1 MKAESELN
9 GRLTKAPTKK
19 AKRRTGRAARAVNS
33 DLPTPG
39 SDLPIASIL
48 AILHKWGIHTLG
60 QLAAL
65 DKEELR
71 ARLGTDAVRLWER
84 ANGTATRLLKFVQPP
99 ESFDE
104 SFEFDHEIETAEP
117 LLFMLR
123 RFLEQLA
130 LRLSAIYLVAKE
142 LTLVISFSNSR
153 QDESAA
159 VDQQSYERVFK
170 IPQPTNDVDLLF
182 RMLQTHLEN
191 FKSEHPIV
199 AVALTAQPIRPASQ
213 QFGLF
218 ETALR
223 NPQQLYETLARL
235 SALLGSDRV
244 GTPIKEETHR
254 PDAFRM
260 EPFSWT
266 IDVAPSSSPS
276 PRNGES
282 PSRTGTIA
290 AETAASTEKKS
301 SRVALRRFRPAAA
314 ASIFTSQ
321 DRSASRPTGSWLS
334 QPAGSPSSFYLAD
347 YEQRVISFEGAACVT
362 QVRRHLQSDKIHGQ
376 VIDQSGPFLLS
387 GNWWDEKSWA
397 RAEWDMQLENG
408 DLIRAHEDPPCI
420 SAAPAALD
428 RVPLRLYRPCRSSHS
443 LHSQG
448 YGVTG
453 GTWKVDGIYD

>member
-1 MKAESELN
+1 MESEL
-9 GRLTKAPTKK
+9 A
-19 AKRRTGRAARAVNS
+19 TGRVRS
-33 DLPTPG
+33 TGGPDGHLTQE
-39 SDLPIASIL
+39 IL

-71 ARLGTDAVRLWER
+71 ARLGAEAVRLWER

-99 ESFDE
+99 EAFEE
-104 SFEFDHEIETAEP
+104 SFEFDHEIETVEP

-130 LRLSAIYLVAKE
+130 LRLSGIYLVAKE
-142 LTLVISFSNSR
+142 LTLCISFSNSR
-153 QDESAA
+153 EDESAVA
-159 VDQQSYERVFK
+159 DQQSYERVFK
-170 IPQPTNDVDLLF
+170 IPQPTNNVDLLF

-260 EPFSWT
+260 EPFEWQVGA
-266 IDVAPSSSPS
+266 IDPNRPPSKD
-276 PRNGES
+276 
-282 PSRTGTIA
+282 
-290 AETAASTEKKS
+290 EK
-301 SRVALRRFRPAAA
+301 SRVALRRFRPPAN
-314 ASIFTSQ
+314 TSVFVSEA
-321 DRSASRPTGSWLS
+321 R
-334 QPAGSPSSFYLAD
+334 YL
-347 YEQRVISFEGAACVT
+347 E
-362 QVRRHLQSDKIHGQ
+362 SDKIRGQ
-376 VIDQSGPFLLS
+376 IVDQSGPFLFS
-387 GNWWDEKSWA
+387 GNWWNEKSWA
-397 RAEWDMQLENG
+397 RAEWDMQLDDNS
-408 DLIRAHEDPPCI
+408 LIRCHESPP
-420 SAAPAALD
+420 SPGYGVAGP
-428 RVPLRLYRPCRSSHS
+428 P
-443 LHSQG
+443 SQS

-453 GTWKVDGIYD
+453 SAAGAARTWKIDGIYD

>member
-1 MKAESELN
+1 MEARSEPD
-9 GRLTKAPTKK
+9 GRLTKQ
-19 AKRRTGRAARAVNS
+19 RAVS
-33 DLPTPG
+33 SKLP
-39 SDLPIASIL
+39 SSSSELPIAQMI

-71 ARLGTDAVRLWER
+71 NRLGADAVRLWEQ

-99 ESFDE
+99 ETFDE

-142 LTLVISFSNSR
+142 LTLSISFSNSR
-153 QDESAA
+153 QDEPA
-159 VDQQSYERVFK
+159 VADKQSYKRVFK

-199 AVALTAQPIRPASQ
+199 AVALTALPIRPASQ

-223 NPQQLYETLARL
+223 NPHQLYETLARL

-244 GTPIKEETHR
+244 GTPVLEETHR

-266 IDVAPSSSPS
+266 SVESAVPSGNPKDAL
-276 PRNGES
+276 
-282 PSRTGTIA
+282 RTAHT
-290 AETAASTEKKS
+290 TT
-301 SRVALRRFRPAAA
+301 RLALRRFRPPANTSVFVSAA
-314 ASIFTSQ
+314 
-321 DRSASRPTGSWLS
+321 R
-334 QPAGSPSSFYLAD
+334 Y
-347 YEQRVISFEGAACVT
+347 
-362 QVRRHLQSDKIHGQ
+362 LQSDKIRGQ
-376 VIDQSGPFLLS
+376 IDDSPPGSSPSRASRPCRSAPAGSIVDQSGPFLFS

-408 DLIRAHEDPPCI
+408 DLVRAHEDPP
-420 SAAPAALD
+420 SQNASPA
-428 RVPLRLYRPCRSSHS
+428 RT
-443 LHSQG
+443 

-453 GTWKVDGIYD
+453 GAWKVDGIYD